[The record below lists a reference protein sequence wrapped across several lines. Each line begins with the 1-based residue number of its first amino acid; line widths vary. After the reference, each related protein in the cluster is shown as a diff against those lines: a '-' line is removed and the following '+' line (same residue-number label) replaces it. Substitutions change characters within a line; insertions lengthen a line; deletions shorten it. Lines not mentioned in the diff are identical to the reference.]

1 MKKVS
6 IILFSIIFAIWQTG
20 CSSSPENVNQSNN
33 TNTQTANTETNVN
46 TTQSNAVAATKDE
59 SVPTY
64 TDANTAFAEGN
75 KFYDS
80 NDTEKAIEAYKQA
93 VKLDPDLAEAH
104 FKLGVI
110 YSLNEME
117 EESELEVTVTPT
129 PAKTAKKEAEKVKK
143 KDSEKA
149 FEEAVKAYKKI
160 VSKDAKNDIA
170 YYNLGR
176 SYNKLNDDKEAEK
189 ALRQAVKLKPE
200 DSEYQTELG
209 AILIKFAKYDEALG
223 VLKKALNLDE
233 SNSQAQDLIEKA
245 EAGKRRVDYGIPKGD
260 KTKTAK
266 GDKAKES
273 QEDKAEEPKEQPKK
287 EKVKEN

>member
-6 IILFSIIFAIWQTG
+6 IILFSIIFAIWQIG
-20 CSSSPENVNQSNN
+20 CSSSPDNTVSNN
-33 TNTQTANTETNVN
+33 TNTQAANNETNVN
-46 TTQSNAVAATKDE
+46 TTQSNAVAATNDE

-80 NDTEKAIEAYKQA
+80 NDTEKAIAAYKQA

-117 EESELEVTVTPT
+117 EDSELDVSTTPT
-129 PAKTAKKEAEKVKK
+129 PAKTTKKEAEKVKK

-160 VSKDAKNDIA
+160 VAKDAKNDIA
-170 YYNLGR
+170 YFNLGR

-233 SNSQAQDLIEKA
+233 SNSQAEDLIEKA

-260 KTKTAK
+260 KSKPAK
-266 GDKAKES
+266 GDKAKEP
-273 QEDKAEEPKEQPKK
+273 QDEKAEEPKEQPKK

>member
-6 IILFSIIFAIWQTG
+6 IILFSIIFAIWQIG
-20 CSSSPENVNQSNN
+20 CSSSPDNTVSNN
-33 TNTQTANTETNVN
+33 TNTQAANNETNVN
-46 TTQSNAVAATKDE
+46 TTQSNAVAATNDE

-80 NDTEKAIEAYKQA
+80 NDTEKAIAAYKQA

-117 EESELEVTVTPT
+117 EDSELEVATTPT
-129 PAKTAKKEAEKVKK
+129 PAKTAKKETEKVKK

-160 VSKDAKNDIA
+160 VAKDAKNDIA
-170 YYNLGR
+170 YFNLGR

-260 KTKTAK
+260 KSKSAK
-266 GDKAKES
+266 SDKAKEP
-273 QEDKAEEPKEQPKK
+273 QEDKAEEQKEQPKK